1 MSKVIRIAE
10 STFIYG
16 SMAAIVVI
24 GAVSTGTIL
33 YVLTL

>member
-1 MSKVIRIAE
+1 MSKVISIAE

-16 SMAAIVVI
+16 TTIGIVTI
-24 GAVSTGTIL
+24 GLVSAGSLI

>member
-1 MSKVIRIAE
+1 MRKATRIAE

-16 SMAAIVVI
+16 SMAAIIVI
-24 GAVSTGTIL
+24 GAVSTGTML